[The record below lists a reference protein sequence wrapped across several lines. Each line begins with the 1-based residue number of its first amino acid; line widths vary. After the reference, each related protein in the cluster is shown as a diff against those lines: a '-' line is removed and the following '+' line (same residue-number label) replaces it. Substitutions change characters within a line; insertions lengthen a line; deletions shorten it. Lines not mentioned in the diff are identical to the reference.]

1 MNAKELIK
9 KLKSIKKELQE
20 KPIFIMAENGVL
32 IQPEIYFH
40 LKDASLL
47 NKTKENVEYLVLN

>member
-1 MNAKELIK
+1 MNVKELIK
-9 KLKSIKKELQE
+9 KLKSIKKELQD
-20 KPIFIMAENGVL
+20 KPIFITSENGIL

-47 NKTKENVEYLVLN
+47 DKTKENVEYLVLN